1 MEILKTNENN
11 VMTIKLEGWLD
22 TQSAPELAKE
32 IESLEGVSSLVL
44 DFDKLEYISSSGL
57 RVVVSAYKKM
67 TSINGDFSVIN
78 VSSEV
83 MDVFKLTGIDSKLNI
98 SGK

>member
-67 TSINGDFSVIN
+67 TSFNGDFSVIN